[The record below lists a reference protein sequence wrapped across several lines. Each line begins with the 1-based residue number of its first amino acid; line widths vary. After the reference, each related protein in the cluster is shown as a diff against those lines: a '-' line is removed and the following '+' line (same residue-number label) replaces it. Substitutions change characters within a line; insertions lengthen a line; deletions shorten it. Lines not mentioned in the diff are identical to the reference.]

1 MTPESAKPSRVSALA
16 DYSLWNSILAT
27 MPHNGVTLKRLRE
40 ARGMTQVDLARR
52 TGLTQGYIAKIE
64 SAKYA
69 PDPALSVVLKLAR
82 ALGASI
88 GELVTDKPTTRRK
101 QL

>member
-1 MTPESAKPSRVSALA
+1 VSNPASASSRSDLT
-16 DYSLWNSILAT
+16 DIPTGNIIFAT
-27 MPHNGVTLKRLRE
+27 MPHIGVELQRLRRL
-40 ARGMTQVDLARR
+40 RGLTQVELARR

-82 ALGASI
+82 ALGVSI
-88 GELVTDKPTTRRK
+88 GELVTDKPTTRKK
-101 QL
+101 QR